1 MVETPDMFTFAFP
14 AQLEG
19 LVSQPV
25 GEKGEQVLSQG
36 RSRSKG
42 TSKGN
47 SSRKVVKTEEVEG
60 LLEDGWEPM
69 MTLPDGRVI
78 MRAALPRV

>member
-1 MVETPDMFTFAFP
+1 MGLEGRL

-19 LVSQPV
+19 LVSQLV

-36 RSRSKG
+36 RSKG

-47 SSRKVVKTEEVEG
+47 SSSKVVKSDEVDG

-78 MRAALPRV
+78 MKAA

>member
-1 MVETPDMFTFAFP
+1 VLPQSIAFNT
-14 AQLEG
+14 ALSEKVEG

-36 RSRSKG
+36 RSLSKG